1 MGPRPLTIT
10 LAAAL
15 VGLQGLGVLGLTLW
29 TAFQFFAHGQA
40 QLPISVQVA
49 MLAIYLV
56 FAGLYLLVAFAMF
69 RGRGWTRSA
78 AVATEL
84 LVVVLA
90 FSFFGSGNP
99 LAITLGAA
107 MLASGAVVIA
117 CLFSQSAAR
126 FLGKDGPHSRMSA

>member
-1 MGPRPLTIT
+1 MGPRPLSIK

-29 TAFQFFAHGQA
+29 TAFQFFAQGQA
-40 QLPISVQVA
+40 QLPLSVQIA
-49 MLAIYLV
+49 MLAIYVL
-56 FAGLYLLVAFAMF
+56 FAALYFLVAFAMF

-99 LAITLGAA
+99 LAITLGVA
-107 MLASGAVVIA
+107 MLLSGAAVIA
-117 CLFSQSAAR
+117 ALFSQSAAR
-126 FLGKDGPHSRMSA
+126 FLGKDGQRAGAST